1 LSQAKRTTVRRLA
14 KPTDG
19 FYDLGANVGF
29 YAVTAAKIG
38 ARVAAPTVIR
48 CDVEGAELRVLQGHR
63 AVAIEIVSA
72 TVAMSEVRSPA
83 EASSPAL
90 QSTSSSRSEV
100 EVQVEV

>member
-1 LSQAKRTTVRRLA
+1 MSQAKRTTVRRLG
-14 KPTDG
+14 KSVDG
-19 FYDLGANVGF
+19 SYDLCPSVGF
-29 YAVTAAKIG
+29 YIVTRAKIG

>member
-1 LSQAKRTTVRRLA
+1 
-14 KPTDG
+14 
-19 FYDLGANVGF
+19 VGF

-38 ARVAAPTVIR
+38 ARVESGSYPAPTVIR

>member
-1 LSQAKRTTVRRLA
+1 
-14 KPTDG
+14 
-19 FYDLGANVGF
+19 VGF

-38 ARVAAPTVIR
+38 ARVESGSYPAPTVIR
-48 CDVEGAELRVLQGHR
+48 CDIEGAELRVLQGHR

-90 QSTSSSRSEV
+90 QSKLSRRSEV
-100 EVQVEV
+100 EV